1 MAVPYL
7 QFQLSKTHVIRCTR
21 FNLKRHPKWL
31 GMQPNPHQ
39 VRATAT
45 FKTHTSPLG
54 AKGKNRLHFGSL
66 LVLQLDV
73 WHSIANIHSHPEDA
87 APQTSNIQFCTT
99 GIKCEL
105 TEALFSQ
112 MYLYVTGKLQLL
124 KAFSPSPQISTAC
137 SRTVLPN

>member
-1 MAVPYL
+1 
-7 QFQLSKTHVIRCTR
+7 
-21 FNLKRHPKWL
+21 
-31 GMQPNPHQ
+31 MQPNPHQ

-54 AKGKNRLHFGSL
+54 AKGKDRLHFGSL

-87 APQTSNIQFCTT
+87 APQTSNIQFYTT

-124 KAFSPSPQISTAC
+124 KAFSPP
-137 SRTVLPN
+137 LPKSAQLAPELSYLIRLDLLFSKK